1 MNYSQLTILHLTL
14 QLQSVL
20 NHRLIFLPR
29 RKLIQISRAR
39 ARARARA
46 HTYTNT
52 QTHTQSKILNSLI
65 YFSLFKYPIGS
76 TDGNKTLNLIFCL
89 IIFFLTKGTP

>member
-39 ARARARA
+39 ARARA
-46 HTYTNT
+46 HIHKHTNT
-52 QTHTQSKILNSLI
+52 HTE
-65 YFSLFKYPIGS
+65 
-76 TDGNKTLNLIFCL
+76 
-89 IIFFLTKGTP
+89 